1 MELTRV
7 YDTAQ
12 VDAYVAHL
20 HQQIGALND
29 EIAALQDRLVVPIA
43 ADDTEA
49 AERILGRVL
58 LRAQQVADE
67 IVADGRREREDGL
80 AGAEHQRKELLE
92 TAERDAA
99 AVTAEARRQQEAIL
113 EAARSDAAGLIA
125 AAEEEARA
133 IVARA
138 EEAREMQALVDEVR
152 YSEVVGD
159 NPGGGSEPTPPEI
172 VAFPWAAR
180 PGAPEDF
187 APPSTPPWLAA
198 DPPTGSPVIPL
209 VGGGEPGAVLPPADA
224 EPAAQ
229 ADARRAFHF
238 RR

>member
-80 AGAEHQRKELLE
+80 AGAEHQRQELLE

-99 AVTAEARRQQEAIL
+99 GV
-113 EAARSDAAGLIA
+113 IA

-209 VGGGEPGAVLPPADA
+209 V
-224 EPAAQ
+224 
-229 ADARRAFHF
+229 
-238 RR
+238 